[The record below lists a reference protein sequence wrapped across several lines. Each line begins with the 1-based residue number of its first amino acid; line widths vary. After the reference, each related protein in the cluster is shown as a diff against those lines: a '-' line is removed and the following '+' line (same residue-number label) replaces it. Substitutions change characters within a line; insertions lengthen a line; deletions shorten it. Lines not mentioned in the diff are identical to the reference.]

1 MNTLSLAWRN
11 LLRNRRRSITTLLA
25 MIVGANAVL
34 LFGGYSRNITYGLQT
49 DYVKYGGHLQIQ
61 REGYYRYGSGNPAAY
76 GLAQYREIIAAIQ
89 QDPVLKPLVLV
100 ATPTLQLQGIAG
112 NFGAGVS
119 RTALGLGVVVEDQNR
134 MRAWN
139 GYDFPVQVPQMAL
152 TGTGPETAV
161 LGTGL
166 ARVLQ
171 LCGPLKLQDCQAAAV
186 KPAATAQ
193 PRTGAPADL
202 PADIADLGTLANGPA
217 AAAPSSAAAIEMLA
231 ATAQGAPNVARLQVV
246 KAEEQGVKEFD
257 DVYVGLHLAQA
268 QQLVF
273 GKEAP
278 KATAIVL
285 QLQHTDQIPAAKARL
300 EKLLA
305 ERFPQEPVEVLDFS
319 ALNPFYGQALA
330 MFATLFGFVALLIAA
345 IVLFTVGNTMSMAVI
360 ERTVEI
366 GTLRAM
372 GLRRA
377 KLRRLF
383 MQEGLLLG
391 IVGAVLGVSIAAS
404 LAGLIN
410 HSGLTWTPPG
420 RSPVPLIIRVW
431 GETGLIAGTTVG
443 LILVAS
449 LSAWLPSLR
458 AARQNIV
465 DALRHV

>member
-171 LCGPLKLQDCQAAAV
+171 LCGPLKLQDCQAAAAV
-186 KPAATAQ
+186 KPAAPAKAQ
-193 PRTGAPADL
+193 ADL
-202 PADIADLGTLANGPA
+202 PADIADLGTLANGAEPA
-217 AAAPSSAAAIEMLA
+217 PQASAAAIEMLA

-300 EKLLA
+300 QQLLA

>member
-171 LCGPLKLQDCQAAAV
+171 LCGPLKLLDCKAAA
-186 KPAATAQ
+186 AQ
-193 PRTGAPADL
+193 PAGPAKAQADL
-202 PADIADLGTLANGPA
+202 PADIADLGKLANGAEPA
-217 AAAPSSAAAIEMLA
+217 PQASAAAIEMLA

-273 GKEAP
+273 GKEAA

-300 EKLLA
+300 QQLLA

-377 KLRRLF
+377 RLRRLF

-443 LILVAS
+443 LILVAA

>member
-139 GYDFPVQVPQMAL
+139 GYNFPVQVPQMAL

-171 LCGPLKLQDCQAAAV
+171 LCGPLKLQDCQ
-186 KPAATAQ
+186 
-193 PRTGAPADL
+193 
-202 PADIADLGTLANGPA
+202 PA
-217 AAAPSSAAAIEMLA
+217 AAAPKPSPKTSAAPAADLPSDIAALGSLANGAETAPQATAAAIEMLA

-300 EKLLA
+300 EQLLA

-431 GETGLIAGTTVG
+431 GETGLIAGTTLG